1 MGCTC
6 HGCAHHQAALRPEK
20 AIRQARRL
28 LLVAAA
34 MVLIPFIMVVSMAQ
48 AKGVRR

>member
-1 MGCTC
+1 MVARTIRPPCVRKG
-6 HGCAHHQAALRPEK
+6 HQAGPPP
-20 AIRQARRL
+20 